1 MVGIILSCISVA
13 RRRGFGFGRLARRAS
28 PLGWAAMALCTAAI
42 ISIPSSAQAQ
52 WAVGQVRI
60 VGTGLT
66 VSPSRQTIQVSV
78 PTVVNTSFGG
88 SAVPLGYVVRAE
100 LSGPAYA
107 EDQALSTV
115 PNSPFQIPALP
126 VQGAYY
132 LKNIRLMNGDTF
144 IASANPSQAEI
155 DASNILI
162 TQVTSRPMTWEEIQA
177 AGIVLNTNDYK
188 VYRYTVGLGLES
200 GTVLLDFPVLFS
212 ASDPTRPPIVL
223 NRLGLPGPPPLPNV
237 LPPGTG
243 GTSCGLKCEDGSDGF
258 EPVEI
263 DFPGGPTPEGL
274 NLSGLLVFPNRIT
287 FLNQFFV
294 VALLLQNG
302 APTGSSL
309 TLDQVTSTIHFPDGS
324 AFVLRQTNPPAVNGL
339 VPVMNPGQDGQL
351 GTADDVSLLSAAM
364 QGQSEFD
371 VTTPKAGTYTVD
383 IEFHGTL
390 GGLPSGQPVAVLGH
404 AKGVVVVRDPT
415 FHVTFAHPAVV
426 RQNEEYTLKV
436 TLSNTST
443 TVTNDVSLGLPPGQI
458 SGAALLTGQSDVVS
472 LGTLGSGQSKTAE
485 FNLVALKTGR
495 VTVTSA
501 AGTGG
506 TTGTIVLTLGVGDG
520 NIPLSPDTLILPPI
534 VNAELPDDV
543 VNAALDFLGIGW
555 SLATAPPN
563 SRPPNMAPVSE
574 ADVRYRAGELTMVAR
589 FLAIAHAPSYPLESA
604 LAELALRWLGNGV
617 KSNAWDSLRRLPP
630 DEYGASKGQQLA
642 QTIGPHLIAQ
652 GQGVLGGHQAFVQA
666 SSVLDPHFSVA
677 LDPQNATPAPA
688 FRMEDGSR
696 KQLGDVENNL
706 VRNIPW
712 GEHYPFGIGRLLVIG
727 RLDGT
732 ESFTVHVDGQ
742 GEGTFDLSVAAP
754 LSGGMTLARFTA
766 VPTAAGAKARVVFAP
781 GADHLVLENDLSG
794 SGLYVSIEPS
804 SSTII
809 TPPPLQPLGAY
820 QDLMSDQTGRAAAVF
835 FNRPVDKASAEIYAN
850 YSLNTREIIGAY
862 LQADERIVEARAQS
876 RISPLAQNDLTI
888 TGVKA
893 KDLSGMVPASVTL
906 PVLATLTRPG
916 GTVNGIVY
924 DEDGAVLAGAPVY
937 LWEWDDDLLKEDA
950 GGIELPNPVHVTQY
964 RTTDSDGKF
973 SFDYVMLSGHCF
985 TIDVQ
990 KPGTSY
996 TARLMGMITTPNQM
1010 LEVSL
1015 FMRGRGSL
1023 TGKVFAPD
1031 GTPAVRALVTATE
1044 TSTKEFGQAFT
1055 DENGSYRIDKLP
1067 VGTLSVQAIAAGGP
1081 HAEGS
1086 ARIGQAGDVVSL
1098 NLSLVTA
1105 PTGGV
1110 KGVIKASDGTPLAA
1124 AVVEVGNDAAR
1135 TSVFTQADGSFII
1148 SGVPAAAYAII
1159 VYEPV
1164 TFKQRLQMA
1173 ITITG
1178 GAVLDV
1184 HDLILPAQQSGAGS
1198 VTGHFYNS
1206 DGVTAVSSGSVFVTT
1221 TGGAVIART
1230 QSNTSGAFTL
1240 SGIPLGSFILNGYDP
1255 ATGRGTSAQGSI
1267 DFDGQSVGV
1276 NLYLP
1281 AFGTIQGTVYK
1292 YIQGGGKTPA
1302 GAVEVHMGMLGTDNE
1317 RIVLTDGQGHYQFT
1331 GVGLGLQELIAYTAA
1346 GGGDIG
1352 FASARLT
1359 FDGQTVTQ
1367 DIQMIGSGD
1376 LSVHTMIRGT
1386 NGQPDQDVA
1395 ALVNISTWKIDPKT
1409 LVLKPDI
1416 KSGYSDST
1424 TGIFT
1429 KYGLLGLSTKAT
1441 ATNGFNGSGS
1451 GSVVVAPGG
1460 STILPLYLEPTG
1472 SVVGHVVAP
1481 DGVTAVPHAV
1491 MTLQMSGMPDRN
1503 IAADVYGN
1511 YEFELVAK
1519 GAMVTVMAQ
1528 DPISGRRGMATGAIF
1543 DPLVPLRLDVTLWGL
1558 GRVEGLVLEDD
1569 GQGQMVPA
1577 ANSSVTLRGASPHG
1591 TQTATTDSLGQFA
1604 LDGVEEGKYSVEA
1617 LDQSHAFALA
1627 GTGTVGVVKNETAQ
1641 VTITLGSFGVVEG
1654 TLVMPVLPEGETPV
1668 PNAQIVMSNYNG
1680 PVAFALT
1687 NSGGRFVFNYVPVG
1701 QDFTL
1706 GAVDQRTGR
1715 AASGSAKITVPDQV
1729 VEVPLQLSAIGK
1741 IYGTVSNH
1749 AETIA
1754 IAHPQVTA
1762 SGGGVNSLATTGDA
1776 SGYYEFSGLPEGQ
1789 YRLQA
1794 VDPIN
1799 GAAAT
1804 GQGTLAGEGA
1814 ELEIPLI
1821 MPAFGTV
1828 TGTVYRPD
1836 GVTPVSGAFVSLDPH
1851 HNIATDGNGQFRF
1864 DGVGMGSYWV
1874 KAQDP
1879 LSRDGGKQ
1887 QVILTDD
1894 GQPVS
1899 ATITY
1904 VGLGT
1909 VHGVVVDASNNPVE
1923 GFQVSLHDTND
1934 YTGNEGAGPIGTAA
1948 DGGFE
1953 FINQRVGHVTA
1964 TVVAPQGSNDKRVGS
1979 AEGELAP
1986 NGATLD
1992 LVVHLG
1998 AAGTVRGT
2006 LVDEHGS
2013 AFAGAQVTLAIT
2025 GTGETRYAGSDS
2037 TGHFNFSVVPIS
2049 DQQNGNDFTLTVVSP
2064 NGKGH
2069 ARASGTLTQ
2078 DGQILDLGTI
2088 LVDTIPPAVSAS
2100 VPADQA
2106 VNVARDVAIS
2116 ITFSE
2121 PIVSTTIN
2129 SLNVKLFN
2137 DSTGSAV
2144 ANSLALSQDG
2154 LSLAI
2159 TPSQPLASSARYR
2172 VWLSRQIMDISGNEM
2187 AADITIRFTTIDD
2200 VPPQVAEAY
2209 PANGA
2214 VQIPG
2219 EVVPFILFSEPIDD
2233 ASLAS
2238 GTFTLETN
2246 SGPLAGALSHPEP
2259 NKLLFLPDHALYPNV
2274 VCTMTVSGYK
2284 DLAGNTMVPFAGAFA
2299 TVDTVPPTISLVAAS
2314 EAEAGQTAHVTI
2326 SAADSTSLGKV
2337 NYSVTGAITLNGE
2350 HNFAF
2355 GTTTGEYDLTVPV
2368 PTAVADG
2375 AQFQVAATVTDASG
2389 QSTAASSVAVTA
2401 YHQPSINLIAPL
2413 ANAVLPHRGLVK
2425 VVAQVPDYNWNLS
2438 VTFLLDG
2445 MEKATVSQP
2454 PYEAWVTMPDSG
2466 TQSVVS
2472 AAAVTGL
2479 GKSATSAP
2487 VTVNLCAS
2495 AMIQGHVFNAG
2506 GQTPAPNAIVTVH
2519 YGSISGQTIATI
2531 SAGADGAFAA
2541 DYLPLGPYALE
2552 AHKDDGTDAG
2562 VASANLSVD
2571 GVTVQTDVTL
2581 VGTGT
2586 VSGKLVDAASGLALA
2601 GANVT
2606 LDESSVISRHRELQ
2620 TAADGSFV
2628 FANTLAGSF
2637 TLKAYHPVSGR
2648 LGATQLNTLSAG
2660 GSIPYNPLRCYQD
2673 AAFVTAFTPVD
2684 GSTGI
2689 DPATVTIS
2697 VTFSQPINASTL
2709 SSGIVVED
2717 RALPFGTSYQQI
2729 YGSWVATDNQDGT
2742 TTAVFSYNGSFL
2754 AGQVYRVR
2762 VSTVLAASGSSVLYA
2777 TCSFATRTPPVPL
2790 TVQFFDRDSGTLLG
2804 ETTPQ
2809 QDSRGVAPNSKIAV
2823 TFDQAIDPATVTDG
2837 RLLLRPTT
2845 GAALGGTVSLLE
2857 DGKTLEY
2864 LPSQPIPADSLYN
2877 LVLTAGLRNP
2887 GGDSWPQEM
2896 KLSSIYTIDTQP
2908 PVALIV
2914 SPPDQ
2919 GYVLEAA
2926 SSLPVRVHISDGSN
2940 YCALVTANLSVNG
2953 SQKTAWGASSC
2964 ADEIHGI
2971 AMPASGGRPY
2981 QISLGAL
2988 DQVGHSASATVQLNP
3003 VSVQYG
3009 PSTPL
3014 AGSIYCLAASADGRV
3029 YVAQYQQS
3037 YVVGIYQLDPLGQS
3051 SPTLLG
3057 TIPLANYPRAIGIK
3071 GSQLWV
3077 LFDSSLKGFD
3087 VTNPASPAP
3096 LAEVPLAGC
3105 GSGCYA
3111 TSLALGPGYAYVGD
3125 NANGYVGY
3133 VHVIALD
3140 NPSAPVEVKRLSLWD
3155 PIRSMQVEGTQLAV
3169 LTSYCYYGCS
3179 YYMYLYSLSDP
3190 KNPVSESAR
3199 SNIYDCRLEGSRAY
3213 VRYASISGLDNMAIL
3228 DISNPDS
3235 PVQLGQGYASS
3246 NILPSVRDGGFL
3258 LQASGSL
3265 NAIRVREPS
3274 LPYGAGSTNQ
3284 PGASYIARAGDQAAV
3299 VTYSQITNQLA
3310 TVALGVQHHGTS
3322 LQILEPG
3329 GGTVVNARSV
3339 LTVKAQPNAEFDGVV
3354 TLLENGKPVDAQD
3367 HAPYEFKRWVPCSG
3381 AQSITY
3387 QASLRDDSGQ
3397 EILSDAVQVD
3407 IPQCDQAPLLVQA
3420 TNPSDQATGVERGS
3434 TLSATFNKPLDPASV
3449 SGSTVMVLQGTT
3461 AVAAQV
3467 TLSSDGMTVSL
3478 TPTWPLAPSTA
3489 FTCKLL
3495 GSLQDIN
3502 GIYLGHDVAISFTT
3516 AAARPLQITQT
3527 VPLDQDQNVEPG
3539 GTTELRATFSTPI
3552 DPRTLDWQSM
3562 TLRRV
3567 SDGQQVWGG
3576 LNLDVDGKTVV
3587 YSPTLQELTAYAWTI
3602 NTTIHDL
3609 SGDSLSVPVVV
3620 NFTTK
3625 ALSLT
3630 AYLNGI
3636 YPGQLVIGGDTEVD
3650 MSASGSQAITGMELL
3665 LDGQPVTGGLA
3676 SCASSG
3682 PQYFHKQTAAGPGT
3696 KEESFDQ
3703 CGILPAF
3710 NRPFGST
3717 VTLVARA
3724 TDASGNTAMSAPVE
3738 ATVFCDAASSGS
3750 WTLPASEGDIMAL
3763 SAGKAATSLD
3773 TTKMYDL
3780 SNPGQTILEVQR
3792 SCYKLAW
3799 YGDVVVGVAD
3809 DPLSFTPVP
3818 APGLGG
3824 IVVLQGSALAVDG
3837 VMAATITG
3845 SNLVLYDLRDPQNP
3859 RLLASHDISQDFQ
3872 ATGITDVW
3880 LGGDRVIVEAYAGGG
3895 ESILYNL
3902 LAYDVSRPSSPLF
3915 MGRQDM
3921 AYHVVDEAFFEKS
3934 HFVTVT
3940 WDNMAIWDV
3949 SGQGAPVQ
3957 TGTYCCALEPFHSLG
3972 DHYLLAT
3979 EWTEGGSG
3987 VTQILDTTNLEAI
4000 QQIYSSQLALKNF
4013 AGAQEAAGTGG
4024 DILSAKRTA
4033 LETGETVWSLDRTD
4047 LHFTDA
4053 EAPSVA
4059 ISSPPASPEII
4070 DTSKGWWRLDVA
4082 ASDNVGI
4089 ASLELKL
4096 NGVTAQKRTHA
4107 PWYFFVPVTAG
4118 MLNQSVTAEVV
4129 AADLSGNTATD
4140 SRILLFNDA
4149 AAYVSLAPNGSVTV
4163 PAGGELIITADALLA
4178 GGVDRVDISV
4188 DGTVVAQLAQRPYQ
4202 YVFTPDASMAG
4213 RTVTIDATA
4222 YNGATSLSTAGTSGS
4237 LSVQVV
4243 EPGPNMLLST
4253 LQTGSACPLDELYL
4267 SSDGARAL
4275 VYTDCGYQL
4284 YSTADWSQPL
4294 RSMPDSWWTFLRPD
4308 GDTLALGDG
4317 THWEV
4322 QDAVSGTTLR
4332 SIAVDNAANGAA
4344 ISPDGNTMAAFD
4356 NNQQLTLLHLDT
4368 GTVETCC
4375 ALTDP
4380 SLSLNAP
4387 WTNRS
4392 LFLPDGR
4399 RLAVMAGESDGAGGW
4414 DYHLLVLDL
4423 VSRQWTF
4430 NIPLPT
4436 EGMILVGPDNDSVW
4450 LLPWNGNTVYVVRIS
4465 DQQTG
4470 AVTGLPAD
4478 YGVQTGAIHP
4488 GGGFVTAAGWLDGGM
4503 KIFDIANSFPPTLVE
4518 GHTSACPDIWNLAFM
4533 PSGRRLLA
4541 VNDTTQ
4547 VFEYFIAAADTW
4559 PPRLVASIPSAGGAL
4574 APGGP
4579 LTCYFSE
4586 PMDLSTISGATVTA
4600 FSQPD
4605 GAPVAGSV
4613 ASAHAGTVVTWTP
4626 AQPLAAGGYKLT
4638 LSGLKDS
4645 SGNQLPEKSIT
4656 FVVQ

>member
-1 MVGIILSCISVA
+1 
-13 RRRGFGFGRLARRAS
+13 
-28 PLGWAAMALCTAAI
+28 MALCTAAI

-60 VGTGLT
+60 VGAGLT
-66 VSPSRQTIQVSV
+66 VSPSRQAIQVGV

-100 LSGPAYA
+100 LSGPAFA
-107 EDQALSTV
+107 EDQALSAV
-115 PNSPFQIPALP
+115 PNSPFQIPALV

-144 IASANPSQAEI
+144 IASANPSQVEI

-212 ASDPTRPPIVL
+212 KSDPTRPPIVL

-237 LPPGTG
+237 LPPGPG
-243 GTSCGLKCEDGSDGF
+243 GTSCGLKCEDGDGDDDL

-263 DFPGGPTPEGL
+263 DFPDDPAPEGL

-309 TLDQVTSTIHFPDGS
+309 TLDQVTSTIHLPDGS
-324 AFVLRQTNPPAVNGL
+324 EFVLRQTNPPAVNGA
-339 VPVMNPGQDGQL
+339 VPVLNPGPDGTL
-351 GTADDVSLLSAAM
+351 GTADDVSLLSATM

-390 GGLPSGQPVAVLGH
+390 GGLPSGQPVAVSGH

-443 TVTNDVSLGLPPGQI
+443 AVANDVSLGLPSGQI
-458 SGAALLTGQSDVVS
+458 SGAALLTGQSDVVP
-472 LGTLGSGQSKTAE
+472 LGTLGPGQSKTAE
-485 FNLVALKTGR
+485 FRLVALKTGR

-520 NIPLSPDTLILPPI
+520 HIPLSPDTLILPPI

-574 ADVRYRAGELTMVAR
+574 AHVRYRAGELTTVAR
-589 FLAIAHAPSYPLESA
+589 FLAIAHSPAYPQESA

-617 KSNAWDSLRRLPP
+617 KNDAWDSLRRLPP
-630 DEYGASKGQQLA
+630 DEYGPSKGQQLA
-642 QTIGPHLIAQ
+642 QTLGPHLLAQ
-652 GQGVLGGHQAFVQA
+652 GQGVLDGHQAFVQA
-666 SSVLDPHFSVA
+666 ASVLDPHFSAA
-677 LDPQNATPAPA
+677 LDPTNATPAPKLWI
-688 FRMEDGSR
+688 EDGNR
-696 KQLGDVENNL
+696 KQLGDGDNGL

-712 GEHYPFGIGRLLVIG
+712 GEHYPFGNGRLLVIG

-754 LSGGMTLARFTA
+754 LSGGMTIARFAA

-781 GADHLVLENDLSG
+781 GSDHLVLENDLSG
-794 SGLYVSIEPS
+794 SGFYAPLEPS
-804 SSTII
+804 SSSVIAL
-809 TPPPLQPLGAY
+809 PPLQPLGAY
-820 QDLMSDQTGRAAAVF
+820 QDLMADQAGRAAAVF
-835 FNRPVDKASAEIYAN
+835 FNRPVDKASAETYTN

-862 LQADERIVEARAQS
+862 LQGDERVVEARAQS
-876 RISPLAQNDLTI
+876 RISPLALNNLTI

-893 KDLSGMVPASVTL
+893 KDQSDMVPPSVTL
-906 PVLATLTRPG
+906 PVLTTLTRPG

-924 DEDGAVLAGAPVY
+924 DEDGMPLVGAPVY
-937 LWEWDDDLLKEDA
+937 LWEWDDDLLKESSNA
-950 GGIELPNPVHVTQY
+950 LELPDPVHVTQY
-964 RTTDSDGKF
+964 RTTGSDGKF
-973 SFDYVMLSGHCF
+973 TFDYVMVSGHCF

-990 KPGTSY
+990 KPGTNY
-996 TARLMGMITTPNQM
+996 TAKLMGMITMPNQT

-1023 TGKVFAPD
+1023 VGTVFAAD
-1031 GTPAVRALVTATE
+1031 GTPAARALVTATE
-1044 TSTKEFGQAFT
+1044 TSTNEYGQAFT
-1055 DENGSYRIDKLP
+1055 DEHGSYRIDKLP

-1086 ARIGQAGDVVSL
+1086 ARIGQAGDIVSL

-1110 KGVIKASDGTPLAA
+1110 KGVVKASDGTPLGGA
-1124 AVVEVGNDAAR
+1124 AVGLGISGFIQ
-1135 TSVFTQADGSFII
+1135 TSVFTEADGSFII
-1148 SGVPAAAYAII
+1148 SGVPAAAYALF

-1164 TFKQRLQMA
+1164 TFKPRIQMA

-1184 HDLILPAQQSGAGS
+1184 HDLILPTQQTGAGT
-1198 VTGHFYNS
+1198 VTGHFFIS
-1206 DGVTAVSSGSVFVTT
+1206 DGVTPVPGGSVFVTT
-1221 TGGAVIART
+1221 NGGAVIART
-1230 QSNTSGAFTL
+1230 QSDSSGAFTL
-1240 SGIPLGSFILNGYDP
+1240 SGIPLGSFTLNGYDP
-1255 ATGRGTSAQGSI
+1255 ATRRSTQATGTIA
-1267 DFDGQSVGV
+1267 FDGQSVGA

-1292 YIQGGGKTPA
+1292 YVQGGAKAPA
-1302 GAVEVHMGMLGTDNE
+1302 SFVEVHMGAPGTDSE
-1317 RIVLTDGQGHYQFT
+1317 RVLMTDSQGHYQFA
-1331 GVGLGLQELIAYTAA
+1331 GVGLGEQGLIAYVSS
-1346 GGGDIG
+1346 GGGDVG
-1352 FASARLT
+1352 YASAWVT

-1367 DIQMIGSGD
+1367 DIQLIGRGD

-1386 NGQPDQDVA
+1386 NGQPDQDVG
-1395 ALVNISTWKIDPKT
+1395 ALINVFTCTIDPKT
-1409 LVLKPDI
+1409 LKLEPDI
-1416 KSGYSDST
+1416 KSGYSDATS
-1424 TGIFT
+1424 GIATF
-1429 KYGLLGLSTKAT
+1429 KGLLGLSTRAT
-1441 ATNGFNGSGS
+1441 ATNGFNGSGG
-1451 GSVVVAPGG
+1451 GSVVVAPGK
-1460 STILPLYLEPTG
+1460 STVLSLYLDPTG
-1472 SVVGHVVAP
+1472 SVVGHVVAQ
-1481 DGVTAVPHAV
+1481 DGVTAVPHAI
-1491 MTLQMSGMPDRN
+1491 MTLQISGMPDRT
-1503 IAADVYGN
+1503 IAADSDGN
-1511 YEFELVAK
+1511 YELELVAK
-1519 GAMVTVMAQ
+1519 GARVTVMAQ
-1528 DPISGRRGMATGAIF
+1528 DPVSGRRGIATGVLS
-1543 DPLVPLRLDVTLWGL
+1543 DPNVPLRLDVTLWGL

-1569 GQGQMVPA
+1569 GHGQMIPA
-1577 ANSSVTLRGASPHG
+1577 VNSSVTLRGAYPHG
-1591 TQTATTDSLGQFA
+1591 TLTATTDSLGQFA
-1604 LDGVEEGKYSVEA
+1604 LDGVEEGAYSVEA
-1617 LDQSHAFALA
+1617 LDQSHSFELA
-1627 GTGTVGVVKNETAQ
+1627 GKGNVAVAKNETAQ

-1654 TLVMPVLPEGETPV
+1654 TLVMPDGVTPV
-1668 PNAQIVMSNYNG
+1668 QNVQVVLNNSNSIS
-1680 PVAFALT
+1680 FSLT
-1687 NSGGRFVFNYVPVG
+1687 DSGGRFVFNYVPVG

-1706 GAVDQRTGR
+1706 DAVDQRTGR
-1715 AASGSAKITVPDQV
+1715 SAHGTARITAPDQV
-1729 VEVPLQLSAIGK
+1729 LEVPLELTAIGK

-1749 AETIA
+1749 AGTTA
-1754 IAHPQVTA
+1754 IAHPQVAA
-1762 SGGGVNSLATTGDA
+1762 SGGGVYGIQTTGGAD
-1776 SGYYEFSGLPEGQ
+1776 GKYEFSGLPEGQ
-1789 YRLQA
+1789 YMLQA
-1794 VDPIN
+1794 TDPAN
-1799 GAAAT
+1799 GAMAT
-1804 GQGTLAGEGA
+1804 GQGTLTGEGTQ
-1814 ELEIPLI
+1814 LEVNLN
-1821 MPAFGTV
+1821 MPAFGSV
-1828 TGTVYRPD
+1828 AGTVYRPD

-1851 HNIATDGNGQFRF
+1851 HNIATDSNGQFRF

-1887 QVILTDD
+1887 QVILTED
-1894 GQPVS
+1894 GQAVS

-1909 VHGVVVDASNNPVE
+1909 VRGVVVDASNNPVE
-1923 GFQVSLHDTND
+1923 GFQVTLHDTNG
-1934 YTGNEGAGPIGTAA
+1934 YTGNEGAGPVGTAA

-1953 FINQRVGHVTA
+1953 FINQRVGHVVATA
-1964 TVVAPQGSNDKRVGS
+1964 VAPQGSNDKRVGS
-1979 AEGELAP
+1979 AEGELASD
-1986 NGATLD
+1986 GATLD
-1992 LVVHLG
+1992 LIVHLG

-2006 LVDEHGS
+2006 LVDESGS
-2013 AFAGAQVTLAIT
+2013 AFAGAQVTLRKTA
-2025 GTGETRYAGSDS
+2025 TGETRYAGSDS
-2037 TGHFNFSVVPIS
+2037 NGRFNFAVVPIG
-2049 DQQNGNDFTLTVVSP
+2049 DQQNGGAFTLAIVGP
-2064 NGKGH
+2064 NNHGH
-2069 ARASGTLTQ
+2069 ANASGALTQ
-2078 DGQILDLGTI
+2078 DGQILDMGTI
-2088 LVDTIPPAVSAS
+2088 QVDTIPPAVSTS

-2106 VNVARDVAIS
+2106 VNVARNVAIS

-2121 PIVSTTIN
+2121 PIDVTTIN
-2129 SLNVKLFN
+2129 SLNEKLLN
-2137 DSTGSAV
+2137 DSTGATVPASF
-2144 ANSLALSQDG
+2144 ALSQDG
-2154 LSLAI
+2154 LVLTIA
-2159 TPSQPLASSARYR
+2159 PSQPLSDSTTYK
-2172 VWLSRQIMDISGNEM
+2172 VWLSQKLRDISGNEM
-2187 AADITIRFTTIDD
+2187 AADATIRFTTIDD
-2200 VPPQVAEAY
+2200 VPPHVAEAY

-2219 EVVPFILFSEPIDD
+2219 EVVPFVLFSEPIDD
-2233 ASLAS
+2233 ASLTS
-2238 GTFTLETN
+2238 GTFTLASG
-2246 SGPLAGALSHPEP
+2246 SGPVTGAVSHPEP
-2259 NKLLFLPDHALYPNV
+2259 NKLLFLPDHTLYPNV
-2274 VCTMTVSGYK
+2274 VYTMNVAGYK
-2284 DLAGNTMVPFAGAFA
+2284 DLAGNIMVPWSSSFA

-2355 GTTTGEYDLTVPV
+2355 GTTTGEYDLAIPV

-2389 QSTAASSVAVTA
+2389 QSTSASPVAVA
-2401 YHQPSINLIAPL
+2401 VYHQPSVSLTAPL

-2425 VVAQVPDYNWNLS
+2425 VVAQVPSYNWNLA
-2438 VTFLLDG
+2438 VKFLLDG

-2454 PYEAWVTMPDSG
+2454 PYEAWVAMPDSG
-2466 TQSVVS
+2466 AQSILS
-2472 AAAVTGL
+2472 ATALTGL

-2487 VTVNLCAS
+2487 VMVNLCSS

-2506 GQTPAPNAIVTVH
+2506 GQMPSPNAIVTVH
-2519 YGSISGQTIATI
+2519 YGLISGQTVATI
-2531 SAGADGAFAA
+2531 SAGSDGAFVSN
-2541 DYLPLGPYALE
+2541 YIPLGPYVLE
-2552 AHKDDGTDAG
+2552 AHKADGTDAG

-2628 FANTLAGSF
+2628 FSNTLAGSF

-2648 LGATQLNTLSAG
+2648 LGATQLNTLSPG
-2660 GSIPYNPLRCYQD
+2660 GSIVYNPLRCYQD
-2673 AAFVTAFTPVD
+2673 AAFVTAFTPVN

-2697 VTFSQPINASTL
+2697 VTFSQPVNASTL
-2709 SSGIVVED
+2709 SSGIIVEN
-2717 RALPFGTSYQQI
+2717 RALPFDTTYYRLSGT
-2729 YGSWVATDNQDGT
+2729 WTVTDNQDGT
-2742 TTAVFSYNGSFL
+2742 STAVFSYDNSFL
-2754 AGQVYRVR
+2754 AGHVYRIR
-2762 VSTVLAASGSSVLYA
+2762 VSSVQAVSGSYVMYA
-2777 TCSFATRTPPVPL
+2777 EGSFTTRTPPVPL

-2823 TFDQAIDPATVTDG
+2823 IFDQAIDPATVADG

-2845 GAALGGTVSLLE
+2845 GSALGGTVSLLE

-2877 LVLTAGLRNP
+2877 LVLTGGLANP
-2887 GGDSWPQEM
+2887 GGDSWSQEM
-2896 KLSSIYTIDTQP
+2896 KLSSLYTVDTQP
-2908 PVALIV
+2908 PASLIV
-2914 SPPDQ
+2914 TPPDQ
-2919 GYVLEAA
+2919 GYVLEA
-2926 SSLPVRVHISDGSN
+2926 SSYLPVRVHISDGSN
-2940 YCALVTANLSVNG
+2940 YCAPVTANLSVNG
-2953 SQKTAWGASSC
+2953 AQKAAWGASSC

-2971 AMPASGGRPY
+2971 AMPASGGQPY
-2981 QISLGAL
+2981 QISLSAL
-2988 DQVGHSASATVQLNP
+2988 DQVGHSASTTVQLNP
-3003 VSVQYG
+3003 VAVQYG

-3029 YVAQYQQS
+3029 YVAQYQQA
-3037 YVVGIYQLDPLGQS
+3037 YVVGIYQLDQTGHS

-3057 TIPLANYPRAIGIK
+3057 TIPLANYPIAIGVS

-3077 LFDSSLKGFD
+3077 LFNSSLKGFD
-3087 VTNPASPAP
+3087 VTNPSSPAP
-3096 LAEVPLAGC
+3096 LAEVSLAGC

-3125 NANGYVGY
+3125 NANGYAGY

-3140 NPSAPVEVKRLSLWD
+3140 NPSAPVEVKRFSLGA

-3169 LTSYCYYGCS
+3169 LTTSYSWYYGYG
-3179 YYMYLYSLSDP
+3179 YYMSMYSLSDP
-3190 KNPVSESAR
+3190 KNPAYER
-3199 SNIYDCRLEGSRAY
+3199 TIWNISDCRLEGSRAY
-3213 VRYASISGLDNMAIL
+3213 VRYASVSSLDNMAIL
-3228 DISNPDS
+3228 DISNPNS

-3246 NILPSVRDGGFL
+3246 NISPSVRDGGFL
-3258 LQASGSL
+3258 LLASGSL
-3265 NAIRVREPS
+3265 SVIRVGEPS
-3274 LPYGAGSTNQ
+3274 LPYSAGSISQ
-3284 PGASYIARAGDQAAV
+3284 PGASYIAQTGNVAAAV
-3299 VTYSQITNQLA
+3299 IYSQGTNQLA
-3310 TVALGVQHHGTS
+3310 TVAMGVQHHGTS
-3322 LQILEPG
+3322 LQILEPA
-3329 GGTVVNARSV
+3329 GGTVVSARSV
-3339 LTVKAQPNAEFDGVV
+3339 LTVKAQPNPEFDGVV

-3397 EILSDAVQVD
+3397 EILSDAVQVQ

-3467 TLSSDGMTVSL
+3467 TLSADGMMVSL
-3478 TPTWPLAPSTA
+3478 TPTWPLAPSTV
-3489 FTCKLL
+3489 FTFKLS
-3495 GSLQDIN
+3495 GSIQDTN
-3502 GIYLGHDVAISFTT
+3502 GIYLGHDIAVGFTT
-3516 AAARPLQITQT
+3516 TAARPLQITQT
-3527 VPLDQDQNVEPG
+3527 VPVDQDQNVEPG
-3539 GTTELRATFSTPI
+3539 QTGLRATFSTPI
-3552 DPRTLDWQSM
+3552 DPRTLDWQSA
-3562 TLRRV
+3562 TLTRV
-3567 SDGQQVWGG
+3567 SDGGIIYEG
-3576 LNLDVDGKTVV
+3576 ASLDPDGR
-3587 YSPTLQELTAYAWTI
+3587 TLVCTPSLEGLTAYTWTI

-3609 SGDSLSVPVVV
+3609 SGDTLAAPVVV

-3625 ALSLT
+3625 ALALT
-3630 AYLNGI
+3630 ASLGGLQS
-3636 YPGQLVIGGDTEVD
+3636 GQFLMGGDTQVY
-3650 MSASGSQAITGMELL
+3650 MSASGSQPITGMELL
-3665 LDGQPVTGGLA
+3665 LDGQPVPGGLA
-3676 SCASSG
+3676 SCPPPG
-3682 PQYFHKQTAAGPGT
+3682 PESMAKRKAVGPGT
-3696 KEESFDQ
+3696 KDESFYQ
-3703 CGILPAF
+3703 CGILPAL

-3717 VTLVARA
+3717 VTLTARA
-3724 TDASGNTAMSAPVE
+3724 TDASGNTALSAPVE
-3738 ATVFCDAASSGS
+3738 AKVFGDAISSGS
-3750 WTLPASEGDIMAL
+3750 WTLPASDGDIIAL
-3763 SAGKAATSLD
+3763 SADKAATSSD
-3773 TTKMYDL
+3773 TTKIYDL
-3780 SNPGQTILEVQR
+3780 NNPDAPILEVQR

-3799 YGDVVVGVAD
+3799 YGDVLLGVAD

-3818 APGLGG
+3818 APGAGG
-3824 IVVLQGSALAVDG
+3824 VVVLQGSALAVDG
-3837 VMAATITG
+3837 SMAATISG
-3845 SNLVLYDLRDPQNP
+3845 SNLVLYDLGDAQHP

-3872 ATGITDVW
+3872 AAGITDVW

-3895 ESILYNL
+3895 ESISYNL
-3902 LAYDVSRPSSPLF
+3902 LAYDVGRPSSALF

-3921 AYHVVDEAFFEKS
+3921 AYHVVDKAFFNKAN
-3934 HFVTVT
+3934 FITVT
-3940 WDNMAIWDV
+3940 GNNMVIWDV

-3957 TGTYCCALEPFHSLG
+3957 TGTYCCALEPFHGLG
-3972 DHYLLAT
+3972 DHYLVAT
-3979 EWTEGGSG
+3979 EWTEGGGG
-3987 VTQILDTTNLEAI
+3987 VAQILDTANLEDI
-4000 QQIYSSQLALKNF
+4000 RQIYSSGPVLSNIAVAESV
-4013 AGAQEAAGTGG
+4013 AGEGG
-4024 DILSAKRTA
+4024 EVLTAKRVYS
-4033 LETGETVWSLDRTD
+4033 ETTGVTWGVSHVS
-4047 LHFTDA
+4047 LHFNDT
-4053 EAPSVA
+4053 EVPS
-4059 ISSPPASPEII
+4059 IQITSPPAAPAVV

-4089 ASLELKL
+4089 ATLELKI
-4096 NGVTAQKRTHA
+4096 NGVTAQRRTHA

-4140 SRILLFNDA
+4140 SRILRFNDA

-4188 DGTVVAQLAQRPYQ
+4188 DGTVVAQLTERPYQ
-4202 YVFTPDASMAG
+4202 YVFAPAASMAG
-4213 RTVTIDATA
+4213 RTVAIDATA
-4222 YNGATSLSTAGTSGS
+4222 YNGATSLSTAGTPGS

-4243 EPGPNMLLST
+4243 EPAPNMLLRT
-4253 LQTGSACPLDELYL
+4253 IGTGSPCPLYYL
-4267 SSDGARAL
+4267 QLSTDGAMTLAGS
-4275 VYTDCGYQL
+4275 DCGYQL
-4284 YSTADWSQPL
+4284 YNTADWSQPL
-4294 RSMPDSWWTFLRPD
+4294 RTMPDPWAFLRPD
-4308 GDTLALGDG
+4308 GDTLALGDDS
-4317 THWEV
+4317 HWEV

-4332 SIAVDNAANGAA
+4332 SIAVENTTNSAA

-4356 NNQQLTLLHLDT
+4356 NNQQLALLHLDT
-4368 GTVETCC
+4368 GIVETCC

-4387 WTNRS
+4387 WADS
-4392 LFLPDGR
+4392 SVCLPDGR

-4414 DYHLLVLDL
+4414 DYHLLILDL
-4423 VSRQWTF
+4423 SSKQWML
-4430 NIPLPT
+4430 NLPLPDR
-4436 EGMILVGPDNDSVW
+4436 GNILAGPDNDSIW
-4450 LLPWNGNTVYVVRIS
+4450 LLPWNGNTAYVVRIS

-4478 YGVQTGAIHP
+4478 YGVQASAVHP
-4488 GGGFVTAAGWLDGGM
+4488 GGGFVTATAQYQGGFQM
-4503 KIFDIANSFPPTLVE
+4503 FDISNSFPPTLVE
-4518 GHTSACPDIWNLAFM
+4518 GHTSACPDIWNLTFT
-4533 PSGRRLLA
+4533 PSGKRLLA
-4541 VNDTTQ
+4541 VNGTTQ
-4547 VFEYFIAAADTW
+4547 IYEYFVASADIW
-4559 PPRLVASIPSAGGAL
+4559 PPKLVASMPSDGGTV

-4579 LTCYFSE
+4579 VICYLSE
-4586 PMDLSTISGATVTA
+4586 PMDISTISGATVTA
-4600 FSQPD
+4600 VSQPD

-4638 LSGLKDS
+4638 LGGLKDLA
-4645 SGNQLPEKSIT
+4645 GNQLPEKSIT